1 MTTKTIVIPSNPA
14 ELKTIQAAVKEM
26 SDCMIRIQSEKE
38 AMKDI
43 VEDLNEKYELP
54 KKFINKMA
62 RVYFKQNFD
71 KETVEHEDFADLYV
85 AVTEAK

>member
-1 MTTKTIVIPSNPA
+1 MAKEIVIPSNPA
-14 ELKTIQAAVKEM
+14 ELKTIQAAMKEM
-26 SDCMIRIQSEKE
+26 SDCMIRIDAEKE

-54 KKFINKMA
+54 KKFISKMA
-62 RVYFKQNFD
+62 RVYHKQSFD
-71 KETVEHEDFADLYV
+71 KESVEHEDFADLYV

>member
-1 MTTKTIVIPSNPA
+1 LAKEIVVPSNPA
-14 ELKTIQAAVKEM
+14 ELKTIQAAIKEM
-26 SDCMIRIQSEKE
+26 SDSMYRISAEKE

-43 VEDLNEKYELP
+43 VDDLAEKYELP

-62 RVYFKQNFD
+62 KVFHKASFD
-71 KETVEHEDFADLYV
+71 KETTEHDDFADLYV

>member
-1 MTTKTIVIPSNPA
+1 MAKEIIIPSNPA
-14 ELKTIQAAVKEM
+14 ELKTIQAAMKEM
-26 SDCMIRIQSEKE
+26 SDCMIRIDSEKE

-62 RVYFKQNFD
+62 RVYHKQSFD
-71 KETVEHEDFADLYV
+71 KESVEHEDFADLYV
-85 AVTEAK
+85 AVTGAK

>member
-1 MTTKTIVIPSNPA
+1 MAKEIVIPSNPA
-14 ELKTIQAAVKEM
+14 ELKTIQAAMKEM
-26 SDCMIRIQSEKE
+26 SDCMIRIDSEKE

-54 KKFINKMA
+54 KKFISKMA
-62 RVYFKQNFD
+62 RVYHKQSFD
-71 KETVEHEDFADLYV
+71 KESVEHEDFADLYV

>member
-1 MTTKTIVIPSNPA
+1 MAKEIIIPSNTA

-26 SDCMIRIQSEKE
+26 SDCMIRIQSERE
-38 AMKDI
+38 AMRDI
-43 VEDLNEKYELP
+43 VEDLAEKYELP

-62 RVYFKQNFD
+62 KVYFKQNFD
-71 KETVEHEDFADLYV
+71 KESVEHEDFADLYI

>member
-1 MTTKTIVIPSNPA
+1 MAKEIVIPSNPA
-14 ELKTIQAAVKEM
+14 ELKTIQAAIKEM
-26 SDCMIRIQSEKE
+26 NDCMVRIQAEKE

-54 KKFINKMA
+54 KKYISKMA

-71 KETVEHEDFADLYV
+71 KESVEHEDFADLYV
-85 AVTEAK
+85 AVTGAK